1 MSLQEI
7 QLENNLSK
15 NHIIVCGSRHCLA
28 YALDTPSF
36 FIWGEHIMEG
46 DEREKIMISPI
57 EINLKFSVSQ
67 VACGFD
73 HSLILESGGF
83 KVHGFGNN

>member
-46 DEREKIMISPI
+46 DEREKIIISPI
-57 EINLKFSVSQ
+57 
-67 VACGFD
+67 
-73 HSLILESGGF
+73 
-83 KVHGFGNN
+83 

>member
-1 MSLQEI
+1 
-7 QLENNLSK
+7 
-15 NHIIVCGSRHCLA
+15 
-28 YALDTPSF
+28 
-36 FIWGEHIMEG
+36 MEG
-46 DEREKIMISPI
+46 DEREKIIINPI
-57 EINLKFSVSQ
+57 EINLKFSVCQ